1 MGRKRLKVRKGDTV
15 RVHYACKLTNG
26 TVIDSSQ
33 GREPLEFTIG
43 NGEIIK
49 GLEDTVIGMKVGQTK
64 TATVAPEQ
72 TYGVRHEEWM
82 IDVVRDKLP
91 EDFKP
96 EVGLH
101 YEIPR
106 ENGESSLA
114 TVTRVSQTTVTLDFN
129 HPLAG
134 KELIFEVSLL
144 EILS

>member
-1 MGRKRLKVRKGDTV
+1 MGRKRLKVRKSDKV
-15 RVHYACKLTNG
+15 RVHYTCKLANG
-26 TVIDSSQ
+26 TIIDSSQ
-33 GREPLEFTIG
+33 GQEPLEFTLG
-43 NGEIIK
+43 QGEIIK
-49 GLEDTVIGMKVGQTK
+49 GLEDVVMGMKVGQSK
-64 TATVAPEQ
+64 IATVAPEQ

-106 ENGESSLA
+106 ENGQSSLA
-114 TVTRVSQTTVTLDFN
+114 TVTHVSPTTVTLDFN

>member
-1 MGRKRLKVRKGDTV
+1 MAKKRITVRKGDKV
-15 RVHYACKLTNG
+15 RVHYTCTLANG
-26 TVIDSSQ
+26 TIIDSSQ
-33 GREPLEFTIG
+33 GQEPLEFSLG
-43 NGEIIK
+43 KGEIIK
-49 GLEDTVIGMKVGQTK
+49 GLEDLVMGMKVGQSK
-64 TATVAPEQ
+64 TATAAPEQ
-72 TYGVRHEEWM
+72 TYGARHEEWM

-106 ENGESSLA
+106 ENGQSSLA
-114 TVTRVSQTTVTLDFN
+114 TVTHVSESTVTLDFN